1 MGLSENCNTS
11 SVHVVLQ
18 SSSSSSSSVGGGNS
32 SWDPSW
38 FIDRE

>member
-18 SSSSSSSSVGGGNS
+18 SSSSSSVGGGNS